1 MSALTMPL
9 ADRWRFLAE
18 STVAVVAAHHDG
30 ESVAV
35 PIWIEAR
42 DGSVLMVTP
51 RDSEKARVMLG
62 AGRAWVTA
70 HTTDAPYRF
79 VAGEGPVV
87 LDESVDLPELV
98 RSMSHRS
105 LGAEQGAEFAKW
117 WLESDP
123 SIVVLRVTPDRWRS
137 MDETRGDA

>member
-18 STVAVVAAHHDG
+18 STVAVVAAHHGG

-35 PIWIEAR
+35 PIWIEVR
-42 DGSVLMVTP
+42 GESVLMVTP
-51 RDSEKARVMLG
+51 RESEKARVMLG

-70 HTTDAPYRF
+70 HTTEAPHRF
-79 VAGEGPVV
+79 VAGEGAVV
-87 LDESVDLPELV
+87 LDETVDLPELV

-105 LGAEQGAEFAKW
+105 LGGERGAEFARS
-117 WLESDP
+117 WLEGDP
-123 SIVVLRVTPDRWRS
+123 SLVVLRVTPDRWRS
-137 MDETRGDA
+137 MDETRGEA

>member
-9 ADRWRFLAE
+9 ADRWRFLSEA
-18 STVAVVAAHHDG
+18 TVAVVSAAHDG
-30 ESVAV
+30 ESVSV
-35 PIWIEAR
+35 PIWIEVEGR
-42 DGSVLMVTP
+42 SVLMVTP

-70 HTTDAPYRF
+70 LTTDAPYRF
-79 VAGEGPVV
+79 VAGEGRVE
-87 LDESVDLPELV
+87 LDESVDLPALV

-105 LGAEQGAEFAKW
+105 LGAERGAEFAEW
-117 WLESDP
+117 WLSSDP

-137 MDETRGDA
+137 MDETRG